1 MHWSGFA
8 LVVATS
14 AATAVAAPPAD
25 PSPSMHLESALP
37 PGLTRADLF
46 RKFDFRTAPPLL
58 RAAGEP
64 DSTFAAPHE
73 AAATPAHRHP
83 GTEPPVFFRSDAK
96 LPLGWAAADGAAVH
110 LESGLVCLGELN
122 FPELKRRFELVAV
135 RTFDGKG
142 FDAGC
147 NYQGSD
153 GQAVS
158 LFASFWPD
166 MTVEQHAQGAVAA
179 INQTTPIVREL
190 PVSVVKMTEDPAKPY
205 TVNMEPVLAGAF
217 EIAVDGKPVK
227 TAIWL
232 TKTYG
237 WHVKARATYAPTDEA
252 TEALTAVVF
261 AVTHMSVRM
270 KNMQKPTAVGG
281 SEV

>member
-8 LVVATS
+8 IVVATS
-14 AATAVAAPPAD
+14 AATAVAAPPAV
-25 PSPSMHLESALP
+25 PSPAMHLERALP

-64 DSTFAAPHE
+64 DSSFAAPHE
-73 AAATPAHRHP
+73 AAASPSQHL
-83 GTEPPVFFRSDAK
+83 GTEPPVFLRSDVT
-96 LPLGWAAADGAAVH
+96 LPLGWTVADNAAVH
-110 LESGLVCLGELN
+110 AESGLVCLGELD
-122 FPELKRRFELVAV
+122 FPELKRRYELVAV
-135 RTFDGKG
+135 RTFDRKG
-142 FDAGC
+142 LDAGC
-147 NYQGSD
+147 HYQGSD
-153 GQAVS
+153 GQELS
-158 LFASFWPD
+158 FFASFWPD